1 MASQCAIN
9 NLDTIADTFH
19 IDPKVTLCFF
29 VTTELNLRLIRW
41 SLLLQEIT
49 SL

>member
-19 IDPKVTLCFF
+19 IDPKVTLCYYRIKFQVDSL
-29 VTTELNLRLIRW
+29 VTI
-41 SLLLQEIT
+41 LLLENK